1 MRGLFTAGVIDGM
14 MEAGIVFDGA
24 IGVSAGAVFGC
35 NYKSNQ
41 PGRVLRYNLRFCKD
55 PRYSSFRSLVT
66 TGDLFGADFC
76 YREIPDR
83 LDPFD
88 KQAYRENPM
97 DFFVVGT
104 DVHTGQPVYHNCLEG
119 GEEDLDWFRASASM
133 PLAARIVS
141 VGGYDLLDGG
151 IADSIPLAYLEE
163 QGYDRNVV
171 ILTQPMG
178 YVKTKNKA
186 LPLMRKVYRD
196 YPALLDTLARRQ
208 DVYNETTAAI
218 REKERRGMAVR
229 SQVEVFDEGGVL
241 LCTNRCTTLFPTL
254 GGYGGQPMDRRAS
267 RIPDRAP
274 DFVARD
280 HIGAAQHLLY
290 RLTGDTNLVHV
301 DRAVAESRG
310 LQGPFV
316 HDLCAFG
323 YACRLAIGQC
333 FPGQPERLRRMYGA
347 MKTVLY
353 PDTPVELH
361 LWQTGPGQ
369 GAFRLVNAA
378 TGQAILDRGELDW
391 D

>member
-1 MRGLFTAGVIDGM
+1 MKRGLVMEGGAMRGLFTAGVTDVM

-24 IGVSAGAVFGC
+24 IGVSAGAVFGG
-35 NYKSNQ
+35 NYKAGQ
-41 PGRVLRYNLRFCKD
+41 AGRVLRYNLRFCKD
-55 PRYSSFRSLVT
+55 PRYSSLRSLIK

-76 YREIPDR
+76 YREIPDH

-88 KQAYRENPM
+88 QAAYAANPM
-97 DFFVVGT
+97 DFFVVAT

-218 REKERRGMAVR
+218 REKERRG
-229 SQVEVFDEGGVL
+229 EVFVIRPEAPLDN
-241 LCTNRCTTLFPTL
+241 NRARIQAVYDL
-254 GGYGGQPMDRRAS
+254 G
-267 RIPDRAP
+267 
-274 DFVARD
+274 
-280 HIGAAQHLLY
+280 
-290 RLTGDTNLVHV
+290 
-301 DRAVAESRG
+301 RAVAEK
-310 LQGPFV
+310 
-316 HDLCAFG
+316 
-323 YACRLAIGQC
+323 RLAAMRTFLEERGN
-333 FPGQPERLRRMYGA
+333 QP
-347 MKTVLY
+347 
-353 PDTPVELH
+353 
-361 LWQTGPGQ
+361 
-369 GAFRLVNAA
+369 
-378 TGQAILDRGELDW
+378 
-391 D
+391 

>member
-76 YREIPDR
+76 YREIPDH

-88 KQAYRENPM
+88 QAAYAANSM
-97 DFFVVGT
+97 DFFVVAT
-104 DVHTGQPVYHNCLEG
+104 DVHTGRAVYHNCLDG
-119 GEEDLDWFRASASM
+119 GREDLEWFRASASM
-133 PLAARIVS
+133 PLASRIVS

-171 ILTQPMG
+171 VLTQPMG

-186 LPLMRKVYRD
+186 MPLLRRVYKD
-196 YPALLDTLARRQ
+196 YPQLLDTLARRQ

-218 REKERRGMAVR
+218 REKERRG
-229 SQVEVFDEGGVL
+229 EVFVIRPEAPLDIHRVEH
-241 LCTNRCTTLFPTL
+241 
-254 GGYGGQPMDRRAS
+254 
-267 RIPDRAP
+267 DRARIQAVY
-274 DFVARD
+274 DL
-280 HIGAAQHLLY
+280 G
-290 RLTGDTNLVHV
+290 
-301 DRAVAESRG
+301 RAVMEK
-310 LQGPFV
+310 
-316 HDLCAFG
+316 
-323 YACRLAIGQC
+323 RL
-333 FPGQPERLRRMYGA
+333 EA
-347 MKTVLY
+347 MK
-353 PDTPVELH
+353 
-361 LWQTGPGQ
+361 
-369 GAFRLVNAA
+369 AFLQEERP
-378 TGQAILDRGELDW
+378 
-391 D
+391 

>member
-14 MEAGIVFDGA
+14 MEAGIVFDRGHW
-24 IGVSAGAVFGC
+24 GVRRGGVWSATINQPAGAGAAV
-35 NYKSNQ
+35 Q
-41 PGRVLRYNLRFCKD
+41 PPVLQGSPVQQLPLPGDHRGPLRGGLLL
-55 PRYSSFRSLVT
+55 S
-66 TGDLFGADFC
+66 
-76 YREIPDR
+76 EIPDR

-151 IADSIPLAYLEE
+151 IADSIPLAYLEG

-218 REKERRGMAVR
+218 REKERRG
-229 SQVEVFDEGGVL
+229 EVFVIRPEAPLDIKRVDH
-241 LCTNRCTTLFPTL
+241 NRARIQAVYDL
-254 GGYGGQPMDRRAS
+254 G
-267 RIPDRAP
+267 
-274 DFVARD
+274 
-280 HIGAAQHLLY
+280 
-290 RLTGDTNLVHV
+290 
-301 DRAVAESRG
+301 RAVAEK
-310 LQGPFV
+310 
-316 HDLCAFG
+316 
-323 YACRLAIGQC
+323 RLAAMRTFLEERGN
-333 FPGQPERLRRMYGA
+333 QP
-347 MKTVLY
+347 
-353 PDTPVELH
+353 
-361 LWQTGPGQ
+361 
-369 GAFRLVNAA
+369 
-378 TGQAILDRGELDW
+378 
-391 D
+391 